1 MGVSCPS
8 LFASGASYILCDIA
22 STLLFDVEAFLVQHG
37 MSAIPQG
44 AKGTGVN
51 PNAVAP
57 STADDVRMIISLLL
71 TPGLDPNIDRICV
84 DLLKSSNH
92 SAGIGMSS

>member
-1 MGVSCPS
+1 MEGHHQRSTS
-8 LFASGASYILCDIA
+8 LTQIA
-22 STLLFDVEAFLVQHG
+22 SVTQLLPAFLVQHG